1 VKWPAHPLHRHRHR
15 RPSPHIATTHISH
28 LVPPLCLTALQ
39 LRCNCVATALQLRA
53 GYGYDESDY
62 QYLHSMRGLG
72 DVVELGGVGGAM
84 LFVHADV
91 HRMGIN
97 FPAFVSDHK
106 GVLLGLLFLCVN

>member
-1 VKWPAHPLHRHRHR
+1 
-15 RPSPHIATTHISH
+15 
-28 LVPPLCLTALQ
+28 
-39 LRCNCVATALQLRA
+39 LQLRA

-106 GVLLGLLFLCVN
+106 GVLLALLFFCVN